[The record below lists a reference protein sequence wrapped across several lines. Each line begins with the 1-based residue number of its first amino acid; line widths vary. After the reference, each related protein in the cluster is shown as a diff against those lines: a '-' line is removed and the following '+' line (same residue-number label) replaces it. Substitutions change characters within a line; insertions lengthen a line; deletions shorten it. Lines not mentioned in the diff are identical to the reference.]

1 MPCFGTPSGTTDPK
15 ATDHGPQSGVTAPN
29 SHAPAAETN
38 RPAPLQAGTRS
49 TGRGL
54 RVGAVDSFGKSF
66 VGQMVFDLLPISFHV
81 QRAQNLVWPPLTS
94 LSLHFGSKLIWA
106 CRAVHSRKVIK
117 RPDPMIKNIPIRV
130 VPLGSSAQITK
141 SITTA
146 KTR

>member
-1 MPCFGTPSGTTDPK
+1 MVWRITPPNPNAPR
-15 ATDHGPQSGVTAPN
+15 ATA
-29 SHAPAAETN
+29 N

-49 TGRGL
+49 TCREL

-81 QRAQNLVWPPLTS
+81 QRAQRLVWPPLTS
-94 LSLHFGSKLIWA
+94 LSLHFGSKLILA

-117 RPDPMIKNIPIRV
+117 RPDPMIKNIPIKV

-141 SITTA
+141 SIATA

>member
-1 MPCFGTPSGTTDPK
+1 MLTHYGLENYSAQPQRSKSDGKQASPPS
-15 ATDHGPQSGVTAPN
+15 SGDTVHVQGVKSWVA
-29 SHAPAAETN
+29 
-38 RPAPLQAGTRS
+38 
-49 TGRGL
+49 
-54 RVGAVDSFGKSF
+54 DSFGKSF

-81 QRAQNLVWPPLTS
+81 QRAQRLVWPPLTS

-117 RPDPMIKNIPIRV
+117 RPDPMIKNIPIKV

-141 SITTA
+141 SIATA